1 MDLATDA
8 GPVVSLV
15 VSGVS
20 TSVPLRKDADGRLGL
35 QFVEGTPS
43 GSVQGAVV
51 ASVLSRSAARDA
63 GLRGGDLVRMHA
75 VPAYAV
81 PAYAVFTAHCSL
93 AYSRLLQVIA
103 VGDQLVFD
111 VAAARDCIG
120 NAARGLTL
128 VTWRP
133 RADAPGGDEPL
144 AGQSRPSSTE
154 LDSEGRHALRQEWYF
169 TADAKAGLPEGALLY
184 EDLTVPVQR

>member
-1 MDLATDA
+1 M
-8 GPVVSLV
+8 
-15 VSGVS
+15 SGVS

-75 VPAYAV
+75 VHAYAV
-81 PAYAVFTAHCSL
+81 HAYALFTAHCSL

-169 TADAKAGLPEGALLY
+169 TADAKVGLPEGALLY
-184 EDLTVPVQR
+184 EDLTVAPR